1 MFGLSGIQAE
11 SHICSISNAQT
22 MPCQLQ
28 LLLSSS
34 TTCRLAM
41 LPWHNTQPAL
51 PDLVT
56 HKRHMC
62 TPPLQMNKGEPRS
75 SYLLL
80 NLLRSK
86 RCQLLPSFTGL
97 LMPH

>member
-11 SHICSISNAQT
+11 SYICLMSNAQT

-41 LPWHNTQPAL
+41 LPWHITQPAL

-56 HKRHMC
+56 HKRH
-62 TPPLQMNKGEPRS
+62 TALAEEQGRAPQLSPPTQPVA
-75 SYLLL
+75 
-80 NLLRSK
+80 
-86 RCQLLPSFTGL
+86 Q
-97 LMPH
+97 